1 MAKPIWTGAISF
13 GLLHIP
19 VQLMPAERRTELK
32 FHMLDARDK
41 HRVRYER
48 LNAETG
54 KPVPWKEV
62 VKAYEYEKGSYV
74 VLEEEDLRNAAPQSK
89 ESVDIESFVDL
100 DQISPKHFEKPYYL
114 VPARKAEKG
123 YVLLRETL
131 RELGKAG
138 LARVVIRTRESLALV
153 FAEGEALVML
163 LMRFPAELIPAEEYQ
178 FPEKSARGFK
188 LSARELD
195 MARQLVGSM
204 SADWQPEEYKDE
216 FRERLNEVIRQRIGK
231 KKVVRSAAPESA
243 EEPGAA
249 TNVVDFMSLL
259 KKSLDQ
265 GRRTPAKKRA
275 AARRPAAAPRRS
287 PRRRT
292 AK

>member
-32 FHMLDARDK
+32 FHMLDARDN

-54 KPVPWKEV
+54 EAVPWKEV

-74 VLEEEDLRNAAPQSK
+74 VLEEQDLKNAAPQSK
-89 ESVDIESFVDL
+89 ESVDIASFVDL

-153 FAEGEALVML
+153 FAEGAALVML
-163 LMRFPAELIPAEEYQ
+163 LMRFPEELIPADEYQ
-178 FPEKSARGFK
+178 FPEKTARGFK

-204 SADWQPEEYKDE
+204 SADWQPEEFKDE
-216 FRERLNEVIRQRIGK
+216 FRERLNEVIQQRIGK
-231 KKVVRSAAPESA
+231 KKVVKSAAPEEA
-243 EEPGAA
+243 EEAGAA
-249 TNVVDFMSLL
+249 TNVVDFMALL

-265 GRRTPAKKRA
+265 GRRTPAVKRPAARKRA
-275 AARRPAAAPRRS
+275 AAPKS
-287 PRRRT
+287 GTRRRT